1 MQGLADE
8 VLAERKAQVSQETRR
23 YRITATAIVLGILL
37 VVAGITT
44 LALNGQRH
52 AADYQKQVTDRIHA
66 CLDKGNTPSE
76 CRLAFDVRSPG

>member
-1 MQGLADE
+1 MEGLADAA
-8 VLAERKAQVSQETRR
+8 LAQRKVELSQETRR
-23 YRITATAIVLGILL
+23 YRITAAAIVLGILI
-37 VVAGITT
+37 VVAGIGT

-52 AADYQKQVTDRIHA
+52 AADYQEQVTDRIHA